1 VTCQIFDR
9 QWQRSFKGYKHHPTI
24 IVDWP
29 EKILS
34 AKGGGVGNM
43 EMEMATIA
51 VTMTINDN
59 KFIN

>member
-1 VTCQIFDR
+1 LTDNGKEASKATNITQQLD
-9 QWQRSFKGYKHHPTI
+9 G
-24 IVDWP
+24 P

-34 AKGGGVGNM
+34 AKGGGVG

>member
-1 VTCQIFDR
+1 LTDNGKEASKATNITQQLDC
-9 QWQRSFKGYKHHPTI
+9 
-24 IVDWP
+24 P

-34 AKGGGVGNM
+34 AKGGGVGEM
-43 EMEMATIA
+43 EMEIATIA